1 MMVDDNKHDQLPKGV
16 QPDGKNNIENGLTQ
30 SDENQ
35 TLPKKNTQA
44 SDIDNGQDDDNH
56 VPDGY
61 YLPEAD
67 SDDSFQADMPIA
79 LLEFH
84 SPTSAVINMPPT
96 ASAQYITWLMGGLAT
111 FSFIGMCF
119 FPLDKVVSAEGR
131 LISTETPLL
140 VQPLEQS
147 IIKSIDVKEGDFVTK
162 GQVIA
167 HLDPTL
173 SDADIDNLKVQVGA
187 DKAEYDRLRAEADG
201 KTYTVDP
208 SDSYSVEQGN
218 LFLKRKLEYDAK
230 VAGFDQKIAEQQAQ
244 LKNSIASIA
253 VLRGRVKVA
262 SDVHQM
268 RTKLQQEEV
277 GSKLS
282 TLGSQDTLMDV
293 ENRLITAQQTANATA
308 KRIESLQSE
317 RTAYIE
323 NWKGTVYKE
332 LNAAIKLYARDEG
345 DYKKARLRKNKV
357 MLKAEQ
363 DSIVLSI
370 TKGSVGSVLN
380 AGVPFITLIPVGTG
394 LEVEAAVSGD
404 EIGYLKLGDKANI
417 KFNTFPYTQYGGAE
431 AILTNISADVFQPGD
446 MTQETNRL
454 GNAPLTFRDKPFFRA
469 RLKIEKYTLHN
480 VPNFFHPTPGLTVS
494 ADIHVGKRTVAQY
507 LLNGIVPQLTNG
519 MRDPQ

>member
-1 MMVDDNKHDQLPKGV
+1 MVDDNKQDQLPKA
-16 QPDGKNNIENGLTQ
+16 TQ
-30 SDENQ
+30 SDVDKNIETSKNLHKEDLFVDVTQ
-35 TLPKKNTQA
+35 KKT
-44 SDIDNGQDDDNH
+44 SKDIDEQDEDNR

-67 SDDSFQADMPIA
+67 ADDSFGADMPQA

-84 SPTSAVINMPPT
+84 SPTSAAINMPPT
-96 ASAQYITWLMGGLAT
+96 ASAQYLTWLIGGLAL
-111 FSFIGMCF
+111 FSFLGMCF

-131 LISTETPLL
+131 LISTTTPLL

-162 GQVIA
+162 GQVVA
-167 HLDPTL
+167 HLDPTI
-173 SDADIDNLKVQVGA
+173 SDADLHNLKVQVNT

-201 KTYTVDP
+201 KTYIVDP
-208 SDSYSVEQGN
+208 LNSASIEQGD

-230 VAGFDQKIAEQQAQ
+230 VDSFDQKIAEQQAQ
-244 LKNSIASIA
+244 LKNYLASIA

-268 RTKLQQEEV
+268 RQKLQQEEV

-293 ENRLITAQQTANATA
+293 ENRLITAQQSANGTA
-308 KRIESLQSE
+308 KRIESLQSD

-332 LNAAIKLYARDEG
+332 LNTSTKQYARDES
-345 DYKKARLRKNKV
+345 DYKKAQLRGKKIE
-357 MLKAEQ
+357 LRAEQ
-363 DSIVLSI
+363 DAIVFSIS
-370 TKGSVGSVLN
+370 KSSVGSVLN

-394 LEVEAAVSGD
+394 LEVEAVVAGD
-404 EIGYLKLGDKANI
+404 EVGYLKLGDKAQI
-417 KFNTFPYTQYGGAE
+417 KFATFPFTQYGGAE
-431 AILTNISADVFQPGD
+431 AVLTNISADVFQPGD

-454 GNAPLTFRDKPFFRA
+454 GSVPLAFREKPFFRA
-469 RLKIEKYTLHN
+469 RLKIEKYTLHGI
-480 VPNFFHPTPGLTVS
+480 PNFFHPTPGLSVT

-507 LLNGIVPQLTNG
+507 LMNGIVPQLTDG